1 MTAENVGRNPQAYGE
16 ESAVRRP
23 PSAVCFTEA
32 CVDSVESAR
41 AAEAAGADRLE
52 LCGPGEGGL
61 TPSPGLLADVL
72 RTARVPVHVMV
83 RPREGDFVYSADEFA
98 EMRRDVQRAREAGA
112 HGVVFGVLR
121 ADHTLDVD
129 RMAELVALARL
140 PVVCHRAF
148 DRTPDADAALD
159 TLIALGVGRAL
170 TSGHARTALE
180 GRETLARHVRRA
192 GDRIVIL
199 AGGSVRAGT
208 AHEIVA
214 ATGVREL
221 HARAT
226 DPAVFAELMRAVR
239 AARSP

>member
-1 MTAENVGRNPQAYGE
+1 MRENRGRDAQPLGGQ
-16 ESAVRRP
+16 STVRRP
-23 PSAVCFTEA
+23 PSAVCLIEA
-32 CVDSVESAR
+32 CVDSIESAR

-72 RTARVPVHVMV
+72 SAARVPVHVMI
-83 RPREGDFVYSADEFA
+83 RPREGDFVYSTDEFA
-98 EMRRDVQRAREAGA
+98 EMRRSVELAREAGA
-112 HGVVFGVLR
+112 HGVVFGMLR
-121 ADHTLDVD
+121 AHHTLDAD
-129 RMAELVALARL
+129 RMAELIALARL

-159 TLIALGVGRAL
+159 TLLALGVGRVL

-192 GDRIVIL
+192 EDRLVIL
-199 AGGSVRAGT
+199 AGGSVRAGN

-226 DPAVFAELMRAVR
+226 DPAVFAELVRAVT
-239 AARSP
+239 AAKFP